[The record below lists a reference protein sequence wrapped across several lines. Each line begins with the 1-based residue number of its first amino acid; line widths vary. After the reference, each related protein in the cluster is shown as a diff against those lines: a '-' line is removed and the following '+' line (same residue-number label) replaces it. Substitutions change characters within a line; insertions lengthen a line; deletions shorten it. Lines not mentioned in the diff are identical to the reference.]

1 MTNHQGHLKSLG
13 VDIGGSSTKFC
24 LIYEEDQSILKTKTI
39 PHNSQI
45 NIDSICSNILAQI
58 NAWEYEGKIGIGFPG
73 IVENMIIKDA
83 PNLGTEW
90 NGHDFKLYFSK
101 FGIEVTSV
109 LNDADVAARA
119 MIEQTSQCVEK
130 DILCLTIG
138 TGIGSGW
145 ISNGKLFE
153 GTEYGREYSEKLQC
167 TLEEWASAKVIS
179 KEKISINEW
188 VIRFSD
194 VLHIL
199 IEKYSPEAIM
209 LSGGITTDY
218 EQWFAE
224 LEALHSIPM
233 AISDYAE
240 YTGSYGAALS
250 NQCKK

>member
-24 LIYEEDQSILKTKTI
+24 LIDMEDKSILKTKTI
-39 PHNSQI
+39 SHNNQTD
-45 NIDSICSNILAQI
+45 IDSICSRILTQI
-58 NAWEYEGKIGIGFPG
+58 NAWEYGGSIRLGFPG
-73 IVENMIIKDA
+73 IVQKMIIKDA
-83 PNLGTEW
+83 PNLGTRW
-90 NGHDFKLYFSK
+90 NGHDFKSYFSE
-101 FGIEVTSV
+101 FGINVASV
-109 LNDADVAARA
+109 LNDADAAAKA
-119 MIEQTSQCVEK
+119 MIEQTSQWVEK
-130 DILCLTIG
+130 EILCLTIG

-145 ISNGKLFE
+145 ISDGKIFE

-179 KEKISINEW
+179 KEKISIKEW

-209 LSGGITTDY
+209 LSGGITADY
-218 EQWFAE
+218 EQWFAV

-233 AISDYAE
+233 GISDYAE

-250 NQCKK
+250 N

>member
-24 LIYEEDQSILKTKTI
+24 LIDEKDRSILKTKTV
-39 PHNSQI
+39 PHNSQTD
-45 NIDSICSNILAQI
+45 IDSICSRILNQI
-58 NAWEYEGKIGIGFPG
+58 SAWEYEGSIGIGFPG
-73 IVENMIIKDA
+73 IVEEMIIKDA
-83 PNLGTEW
+83 PNLGTGW
-90 NGHDFKLYFSK
+90 NGHDFKSYFST
-101 FGIEVTSV
+101 FGIDVTSV
-109 LNDADVAARA
+109 LNDADAASNA
-119 MIEQTSQCVEK
+119 MIEQTSQWIEK

-145 ISNGKLFE
+145 ISDGKLIE
-153 GTEYGREYSEKLQC
+153 GTEFGREYSEKLQC

-179 KEKISINEW
+179 IEKISIKEW

-199 IEKYSPEAIM
+199 IEKYSPKAIM
-209 LSGGITTDY
+209 LSGGITTDHG
-218 EQWFAE
+218 QWFAE

-250 NQCKK
+250 NQV